1 MDDEDKKLIENAIVK
16 FRGMILAVMAMLLI
30 AAKYQY
36 DPTGGAVTQEFLL
49 YVSTPLLVILLTHW
63 LRKFLFPYVD
73 MGELYDKAK
82 SSAVGAG
89 LSFVGMAIII
99 YALMS
104 LFGPSARAQDV
115 NTFIPQQAYNHI
127 PTLKSEL
134 TTYWPDVP
142 KKHISPA

>member
-1 MDDEDKKLIENAIVK
+1 MVK
-16 FRGMILAVMAMLLI
+16 YRGLLLLILATLLVGI
-30 AAKYQY
+30 KYLY

-73 MGELYDKAK
+73 MGDLYDKAK

-115 NTFIPQQAYNHI
+115 NTYIPVQAYNHI

-134 TTYWPDVP
+134 NTYWADIP